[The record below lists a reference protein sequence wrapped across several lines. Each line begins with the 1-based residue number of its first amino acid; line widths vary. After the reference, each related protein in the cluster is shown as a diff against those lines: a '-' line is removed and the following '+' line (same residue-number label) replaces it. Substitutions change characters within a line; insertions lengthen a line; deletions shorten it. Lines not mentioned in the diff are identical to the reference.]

1 MGTSASGIFESIG
14 GVGTRHRASYRFC
27 AAVPDAVATV
37 ISQDGGIQFVAQ
49 SRGEVVRWEHSAAGS
64 RCEQVLAGGAE
75 RGWRWMNASLRAARS
90 RE

>member
-64 RCEQVLAGGAE
+64 IEV
-75 RGWRWMNASLRAARS
+75 
-90 RE
+90 